1 MSQKSDEKVT
11 EFIISYEKVY
21 KHTIVISVI
30 CVEAVVVYNNI

>member
-21 KHTIVISVI
+21 KNIVVISVI